1 MLRTNFNLRDACGK
15 HPTFQPYFVYTNPP
29 IVSMGQ
35 TYDQDKKNDTR
46 AFILIRTK
54 LNLWNLRR
62 NKVELSYFQECLESA
77 LRQTYPNTSIII
89 LKYGLFALPLFTT
102 KYWWCPRVVRKIVN
116 RHKTNTNITVPE
128 VYVYH
133 HNNRGAALSLYN
145 IHRILIDKIGKI
157 EVNDNDIAILLD
169 DDDMLVNS
177 SVVQDIVDRMDKK
190 NASICLT
197 QFESIGESSL
207 NIVNQAGRIHN
218 NLIKELNEQGGDV
231 TPCSSTESFGE
242 SALCFADSLGWTKA
256 YRIKVI
262 KKYHEDLLSIFK
274 RECKLK
280 CFLRNNDAFE
290 DFPEIINLCRK
301 DVKTTVLATPTHK
314 YRKHPNSITATP
326 REKDFKCKRTAYL
339 TLLMKLYNE
348 LTGKNEG
355 KNKDKNILRKDS
367 DKTIARYFTIK
378 ILTIENILAKFRTN
392 GINQEPNNCG
402 FWGWLVK
409 SVKDIWNYKNNKWL
423 RESKQGSFV
432 EWLIESLNRE
442 RVLSPFL
449 ELLNNN
455 TTPSELPK
463 EVVKRVCK
471 KEAEQGIVDM
481 CHCFGD
487 KSTRFQ
493 TDRIKTIKR
502 QLWIYRGIIAI
513 TFTIIGLII
522 YLWIF
527 SKADEKGGFL
537 DFGAFA
543 AIATAICGWATTNIH
558 RIKTERAQEDTIT
571 DMFGNAVD
579 DLIRHI
585 VAGYMVLYK
594 IQQDMLPLSTH
605 PKKPAKVHFSNLKVS
620 QQSLLM
626 SDKFDNNLVVQ
637 EFKNLPRLRVNIR
650 NINNS
655 AEYMERYLD
664 DSAYDSTHMYNIIEW
679 EMNRYMGYFVNFMFF
694 KENNMFRFPDE
705 TEREIFLKTHQLYN
719 HFAKIACSNHPDY
732 PKLIRNLKL
741 EERYEAYK
749 EDRGDNRK
757 VLIF

>member
-1 MLRTNFNLRDACGK
+1 MRQID
-15 HPTFQPYFVYTNPP
+15 
-29 IVSMGQ
+29 
-35 TYDQDKKNDTR
+35 DQNKKNDTR

-62 NKVELSYFQECLESA
+62 NKVKFSYFQECLESV
-77 LRQTYPNTSIII
+77 LRQTYPNTYIII
-89 LKYGLFALPLFTT
+89 LKYGLFALPFFTT

-116 RHKTNTNITVPE
+116 CHKTNTNATVPE

-145 IHRILIDKIGKI
+145 IRRILIEKIGKI
-157 EVNDNDIAILLD
+157 DVNDNDIAILLD

-177 SVVQDIVDRMDKK
+177 SVVQDIVDSMDKK

-218 NLIKELNEQGGDV
+218 NLIKELNEQGGNV

-242 SALCFADSLGWTKA
+242 SALCFADSLGWTKV
-256 YRIKVI
+256 YRINVI
-262 KKYHEDLLSIFK
+262 KKYHEDLLSLFK
-274 RECKLK
+274 SERKLK
-280 CFLRNNDAFE
+280 RFLRKNNAFE

-301 DVKTTVLATPTHK
+301 DVKTTVLAAPTHK
-314 YRKHPNSITATP
+314 YRKHQNSITATP
-326 REKDFKCKRTAYL
+326 CEKDFKHKRTAYL
-339 TLLMKLYNE
+339 TLLMKLYNK
-348 LTGKNEG
+348 LTGQNEG
-355 KNKDKNILRKDS
+355 KNKDKNILLKDS

-392 GINQEPNNCG
+392 GINQKPDNCG
-402 FWGWLVK
+402 LLGWLFKPVI
-409 SVKDIWNYKNNKWL
+409 DIWNYTKNKWL
-423 RESKQGSFV
+423 RESRQGSFV

-449 ELLNNN
+449 DLLNNN

-493 TDRIKTIKR
+493 TERINSIILRTIFN
-502 QLWIYRGIIAI
+502 IFIIVI
-513 TFTIIGLII
+513 TLTIGFII
-522 YLWIF
+522 CFCIF
-527 SKADEKGGFL
+527 CNADEKGGFL
-537 DFGAFA
+537 DFGAVA

-558 RIKTERAQEDTIT
+558 RIKTERVQEDTIT

-594 IQQDMLPLSTH
+594 IQQDMLPLGTH
-605 PKKPAKVHFSNLKVS
+605 TKKPAKVHFSNLKVS

-626 SDKFDNNLVVQ
+626 SDEFDNNLVVQ

-664 DSAYDSTHMYNIIEW
+664 DSAYDPTHMYNIIEW

-741 EERYEAYK
+741 EERYKAYK

>member
-1 MLRTNFNLRDACGK
+1 M
-15 HPTFQPYFVYTNPP
+15 
-29 IVSMGQ
+29 
-35 TYDQDKKNDTR
+35 R
-46 AFILIRTK
+46 AKR
-54 LNLWNLRR
+54 
-62 NKVELSYFQECLESA
+62 A
-77 LRQTYPNTSIII
+77 
-89 LKYGLFALPLFTT
+89 
-102 KYWWCPRVVRKIVN
+102 
-116 RHKTNTNITVPE
+116 
-128 VYVYH
+128 
-133 HNNRGAALSLYN
+133 SLYP
-145 IHRILIDKIGKI
+145 RP
-157 EVNDNDIAILLD
+157 
-169 DDDMLVNS
+169 
-177 SVVQDIVDRMDKK
+177 
-190 NASICLT
+190 
-197 QFESIGESSL
+197 
-207 NIVNQAGRIHN
+207 HN
-218 NLIKELNEQGGDV
+218 NLIKELNEQGGNV

-242 SALCFADSLGWTKA
+242 SALCFADSLGWTKV
-256 YRIKVI
+256 YRINVI
-262 KKYHEDLLSIFK
+262 KKYHENLLSLFK
-274 RECKLK
+274 SERKLK
-280 CFLRNNDAFE
+280 HFLRKNDAFE

-314 YRKHPNSITATP
+314 YRKHQNSITATP
-326 REKDFKCKRTAYL
+326 CEKDFKHKRTAYL
-339 TLLMKLYNE
+339 TLLMKLYNK

-355 KNKDKNILRKDS
+355 KNKDKNILLKDS

-392 GINQEPNNCG
+392 GINQKPDNCG
-402 FWGWLVK
+402 LLGWLFKPVI
-409 SVKDIWNYKNNKWL
+409 DIWNYTKNKWL
-423 RESKQGSFV
+423 RESRQGSFV

-449 ELLNNN
+449 DLLNNN

-493 TDRIKTIKR
+493 TERINSIILRTIFN
-502 QLWIYRGIIAI
+502 IFIIVI
-513 TFTIIGLII
+513 TLTIIGFII
-522 YLWIF
+522 CIF
-527 SKADEKGGFL
+527 CNADEKGGFL
-537 DFGAFA
+537 DFGAVA

-558 RIKTERAQEDTIT
+558 RIKTERVQEDTIT

-605 PKKPAKVHFSNLKVS
+605 TKKPAKVHFSNLKVS

-626 SDKFDNNLVVQ
+626 SDEFDNNLVVQ

-664 DSAYDSTHMYNIIEW
+664 DSAYDPTHMYNIIEW

-719 HFAKIACSNHPDY
+719 HFAKIACSNHSDY
-732 PKLIRNLKL
+732 PTLIRNLKL
-741 EERYEAYK
+741 EERYKAYK

>member
-1 MLRTNFNLRDACGK
+1 MVQKKSGT
-15 HPTFQPYFVYTNPP
+15 PV
-29 IVSMGQ
+29 GQ
-35 TYDQDKKNDTR
+35 NESKAVTHAY
-46 AFILIRTK
+46 ILIRTK
-54 LNLWNLRR
+54 LNLKCFFR
-62 NKVELSYFQECLESA
+62 NGEKYRYFRECLESA

-89 LKYGLFALPLFTT
+89 LKYGLFALPFFTT
-102 KYWWCPRVVRKIVN
+102 KYWWRPRVVRKIVN
-116 RHKTNTNITVPE
+116 CHKANTNATVPE

-145 IHRILIDKIGKI
+145 IRRILIEKIGKI
-157 EVNDNDIAILLD
+157 DVNDNDIAILLD

-177 SVVQDIVDRMDKK
+177 SVVQDIVDSMDKK

-218 NLIKELNEQGGDV
+218 NLLKELNEQGGNV

-242 SALCFADSLGWTKA
+242 SALCFADSLGWTKV
-256 YRIKVI
+256 YRINVI
-262 KKYHEDLLSIFK
+262 KKYHEDLLSLFK

-301 DVKTTVLATPTHK
+301 DVKTTVLAAPTHI
-314 YRKHPNSITATP
+314 YRKHQNSITATP
-326 REKDFKCKRTAYL
+326 RKKDFKRKRTAYL
-339 TLLMKLYNE
+339 TLLMRLYQKLEN
-348 LTGKNEG
+348 
-355 KNKDKNILRKDS
+355 DKLRPCS
-367 DKTIARYFTIK
+367 APRKTIARYFTIK

-392 GINQEPNNCG
+392 SINQKPDNCG
-402 FWGWLVK
+402 LLGWLFKPVI
-409 SVKDIWNYKNNKWL
+409 DIWNYINNMWL
-423 RESKQGSFV
+423 RKSEPGSFV
-432 EWLIESLNRE
+432 EWLIESLNRA

-449 ELLNNN
+449 DLLNNN

-493 TDRIKTIKR
+493 TDRINSIIIRTIFN
-502 QLWIYRGIIAI
+502 IFIIVI
-513 TFTIIGLII
+513 TLTIIVLII
-522 YLWIF
+522 CFCIF
-527 SKADEKGGFL
+527 CNADEKGGFL
-537 DFGAFA
+537 DFGAVA
-543 AIATAICGWATTNIH
+543 AIAIAICGWATTNIH
-558 RIKTERAQEDTIT
+558 RITTERVQEDTIT
-571 DMFGNAVD
+571 NMFGNAVD

-605 PKKPAKVHFSNLKVS
+605 TKKPAKVHFSNLKVS

-626 SDKFDNNLVVQ
+626 SDEFDNNLVVQ

-679 EMNRYMGYFVNFMFF
+679 EMNRYMGYYVNFMFF

-732 PKLIRNLKL
+732 PKLIRDLKL

>member
-1 MLRTNFNLRDACGK
+1 MR
-15 HPTFQPYFVYTNPP
+15 
-29 IVSMGQ
+29 Q
-35 TYDQDKKNDTR
+35 TDDQNKKNDTR

-54 LNLWNLRR
+54 LNLWKLRR
-62 NKVELSYFQECLESA
+62 NKVKFSYFQECLESA

-89 LKYGLFALPLFTT
+89 LKYGLFALPFFTT

-116 RHKTNTNITVPE
+116 CHKTNTNATVPE

-145 IHRILIDKIGKI
+145 IRRILIEKIGKI
-157 EVNDNDIAILLD
+157 DVNDNDIAILLD

-177 SVVQDIVDRMDKK
+177 SVVQDIVDSMDKK

-218 NLIKELNEQGGDV
+218 NLIKELNEQGGNV

-242 SALCFADSLGWTKA
+242 SALCFADSLGWTKV
-256 YRIKVI
+256 YRINVI
-262 KKYHEDLLSIFK
+262 KKYHEDLLSLFK

-301 DVKTTVLATPTHK
+301 DVKTTVLAAPTHI
-314 YRKHPNSITATP
+314 YRKHQNSITATP
-326 REKDFKCKRTAYL
+326 RKKDFKCKRTAYL
-339 TLLMKLYNE
+339 TLLMRLYQKLEN
-348 LTGKNEG
+348 
-355 KNKDKNILRKDS
+355 DKLRPCS
-367 DKTIARYFTIK
+367 APRKTIARYFTIK

-392 GINQEPNNCG
+392 SINQKPDNCG
-402 FWGWLVK
+402 LLGWLFKPVI
-409 SVKDIWNYKNNKWL
+409 DILNYRKNKWL
-423 RESKQGSFV
+423 RESRQGSFV
-432 EWLIESLNRE
+432 EWLIESLNIE

-449 ELLNNN
+449 DLLNNN

-493 TDRIKTIKR
+493 TDRINSIILRTIFN
-502 QLWIYRGIIAI
+502 ICIIVI
-513 TFTIIGLII
+513 TLTIIGFII
-522 YLWIF
+522 CYCI
-527 SKADEKGGFL
+527 SCKANVL
-537 DFGAFA
+537 DFGAVA

-558 RIKTERAQEDTIT
+558 RIKTERVQEDTIT

-605 PKKPAKVHFSNLKVS
+605 TKKPAKVHFSNLKVS

-626 SDKFDNNLVVQ
+626 SDEFDNNLVVQ

-732 PKLIRNLKL
+732 PKLIRDLKL
-741 EERYEAYK
+741 KERYEAYK